1 MKIGAI
7 GRFKTKSNKQQQ
19 IDTMSNETEMK
30 PEAEPE
36 AEAEEEEDE
45 EEDLEKLQ
53 AEIKRMEEEAA
64 RITKETEELENKKD
78 PKTASSTDAA
88 KTSGS
93 GEATSQD
100 GYAFSNCFDRCTCRQ
115 FHFSYVTT

>member
-64 RITKETEELENKKD
+64 RITKETEELEKKKD
-78 PKTASSTDAA
+78 KKIASSTDAA
-88 KTSGS
+88 KNAGS
-93 GEATSQD
+93 GETPSQD
-100 GYAFSNCFDRCTCRQ
+100 G
-115 FHFSYVTT
+115 